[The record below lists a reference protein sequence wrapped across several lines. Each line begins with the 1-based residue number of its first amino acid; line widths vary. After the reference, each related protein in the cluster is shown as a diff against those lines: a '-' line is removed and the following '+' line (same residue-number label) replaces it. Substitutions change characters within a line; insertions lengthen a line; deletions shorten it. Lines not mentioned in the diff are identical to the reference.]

1 MKYRCVGLFSIL
13 TVFILNTPILSAD
26 ETRMVSSRK
35 LLDNAAFPENDE
47 TRRLLFDTFAL
58 SSHEDTEAPFM
69 LNKQVSDGRLVQF
82 ELRNALTNLYYIFR
96 NQRGNVPHES
106 YPLWGRGTWII
117 KKDIL
122 SGSLL
127 QAKVFLQDDE
137 LSFIRLFPR
146 GNNRS
151 SLDVHLY
158 GRQLSD
164 DVIIPLPFEELILA
178 PVARIVSLT
187 ERTVNWEMIFPNPDS
202 RGYRYVE
209 NMVNQLSRY
218 QSAITE
224 LADGA
229 INGAGLNVLI
239 ETGKLIGVG
248 EPTGNGGTLE
258 SGKTGLNCS
267 GYVKWVVD
275 GLYSAW
281 SGHSGARYL
290 NIDELRQPSFRGN
303 RNPWSDSR
311 SAASDETRKKLE
323 LLLRDPYFGLDWNRN
338 LARIVEEARLGRTLS
353 DEEIAL
359 LDTGE
364 LAGVSY
370 SRDRGYNLDD
380 IQSVLFQL
388 ASLRPGAIYLAAF
401 NSRFV
406 PEPTALDPNPIPL
419 HQYWHVSI
427 LAPWFSD
434 GAMGDERG
442 RFHATVLDVGDVAET
457 LLSDSQTGA
466 KSRFIET
473 MKANATRYARL
484 GRDKQGL
491 TLVPEVMVHLT
502 RIDVAPDFVPSPLAE
517 AIP

>member
-1 MKYRCVGLFSIL
+1 M
-13 TVFILNTPILSAD
+13 VFILNTPILSAD

-35 LLDNAAFPENDE
+35 LLENAAFPENDE
-47 TRRLLFDTFAL
+47 TRRLLFDTFAQL
-58 SSHEDTEAPFM
+58 SHEDTETPFM
-69 LNKQVSDGRLVQF
+69 LNRQVSDGRLVQF
-82 ELRNALTNLYYIFR
+82 ELRKTLTDLYYIFR
-96 NQRGNVPHES
+96 NQRGNEPHES

-117 KKDIL
+117 KKDLL

-137 LSFIRLFPR
+137 LSFIRLFPK

-151 SLDVHLY
+151 SLDIHVY
-158 GRQLSD
+158 GRQLGD
-164 DVIIPLPFEELILA
+164 DVIIPLPFEKLIFA
-178 PVARIVSLT
+178 PVARIVSST
-187 ERTVNWEMIFPNPDS
+187 ERSVNWEMIFPNPDS
-202 RGYRYVE
+202 RGYRNVE

-239 ETGKLIGVG
+239 ETGELIGVG
-248 EPTGNGGTLE
+248 EPTGNGATLE

-281 SGHSGARYL
+281 SGYPGYL
-290 NIDELRQPSFRGN
+290 DIDELRQPSSRGN
-303 RNPWSDSR
+303 RNPWSETR
-311 SAASDETRKKLE
+311 SATGDEARKKLDF
-323 LLLRDPYFGLDWNRN
+323 LLRDPYFGLDWNRN
-338 LARIVEEARLGRTLS
+338 LARIVEETRLGRALS
-353 DEEIAL
+353 VEEITL

-364 LAGVSY
+364 LMGIPY
-370 SRDRGYNLDD
+370 IRDRGYNLDD
-380 IQSVLFQL
+380 IQSALFQL
-388 ASLRPGAIYLAAF
+388 ASSRPGAVYLAAF

-406 PEPTALDPNPIPL
+406 PEPTAADPEPIPL

-434 GAMGDERG
+434 GARGDERG

-457 LLSDSQTGA
+457 LLRDSQTGT
-466 KSRFIET
+466 KSQFIET
-473 MKANATRYARL
+473 IRTNAMRYARL
-484 GRDKQGL
+484 GRDKQGRA
-491 TLVPEVMVHLT
+491 LVPEIMVHLT